1 MTDRTTPDASA
12 TAGYVV
18 DPDLVATIRDLLT
31 ASAPTPRDPEAGIAF
46 DAALWDKLDA
56 LGLARLTT
64 PEDDGGSGATW
75 HESAALLTEMAAAA
89 VSLPVAEHD
98 LLAGWLLRAAGLP
111 VDNRRRTIG
120 LVEWDDEGRPVAR
133 AVPSA
138 RHADA
143 VVLVSAGDGGRVV
156 ADVALSELEITE
168 GLNLAG
174 EPRDD
179 VRLEPSALTGPVVA
193 DDVAHELFHR
203 AGLVRAIQ
211 VAGALERCLS
221 LTLEHTTTR
230 VQFGRP
236 ISRFQAVQH
245 LLADI
250 AAETSLARA
259 AVDAAVR
266 AAAARD
272 AGEADGAS
280 LAFLVAVA
288 RSCAGHAA
296 SVVVRQAHQLHGAI
310 GTTLEHDLHR
320 FTLAALAWRSE
331 YGSTQTWDR
340 RVAELAT
347 TAGTAGLW
355 GLITR

>member
-1 MTDRTTPDASA
+1 MSDTSGHTVDHT
-12 TAGYVV
+12 V
-18 DPDLVATIRDLLT
+18 DPDLVATIRDLLA
-31 ASAPTPRDPEAGIAF
+31 ASAPTPRDPETGVGF

-56 LGLARLTT
+56 LGLARLTGA
-64 PEDDGGSGATW
+64 EDEGGSGAGW
-75 HESAALLTEMAAAA
+75 HESAALLGEMASAA
-89 VSLPVAEHD
+89 VALPVAEHD

-111 VDNRRRTIG
+111 VDGRRRTVGFI
-120 LVEWDDEGRPVAR
+120 EWDTEGRELAR
-133 AVPSA
+133 AVPWA
-138 RHADA
+138 RHAES
-143 VVLVSAGDGGRVV
+143 VVLVSSADGGRTVT
-156 ADVALSELEITE
+156 DVPVSSLEISP

-179 VRLEPSALTGPVVA
+179 VRVPAGDLTGPVVT

-203 AGLVRAIQ
+203 AGLVRAVQ
-211 VAGALERCLS
+211 VAGALERCLT

-230 VQFGRP
+230 SQFGRP

-266 AAAARD
+266 VAAARD
-272 AGEADGAS
+272 AGTPDAS
-280 LAFLVAVA
+280 LAFPVAVA

-320 FTLAALAWRSE
+320 FTLPALAWRSE
-331 YGSTQTWDR
+331 YGSTHTWDR

-347 TAGTAGLW
+347 SAGADGLW